1 MRMLSTSSKL
11 AAIVI
16 AFGLAFFNGIAAADT
31 AALNENFETTPTGP
45 LGSPWTVDIHGA
57 STAVVVNTPDHGRVL
72 NLRGSKTIPDS
83 LVATDHF
90 ASAATE
96 VQFNYAVDASSGSS
110 FQTELNGTGNSYFSR
125 HLNLRLEPGSNTL
138 VALISPTGL
147 TDCGPL
153 VRDSWSTVTL
163 RVHETVLPHT
173 FDVLINGARTSC
185 TGIETR
191 QAAPFT
197 GISVIDGL
205 DTGEGGSVLFD
216 NFLVTTP

>member
-1 MRMLSTSSKL
+1 MLSTGSKM
-11 AAIVI
+11 AVAVVV
-16 AFGLAFFNGIAAADT
+16 FGLALLNGVAAADT
-31 AALNENFETTPTGP
+31 AVFSENFQAAPTGT

-57 STAVVVNTPDHGRVL
+57 STAVVVDTSDHGRVL

-83 LVATDHF
+83 LVATDRF
-90 ASAATE
+90 SSAATE
-96 VQFNYAVDASSGSS
+96 VQFSFAVNASAGSS

-125 HLNLRLEPGSNTL
+125 HLNLRLEPDSGTL
-138 VALISPTGL
+138 VALTSPSGL

-153 VRDSWSTVTL
+153 ARGSWSTVTL

-205 DTGEGGSVLFD
+205 DTGQGGSVLFD
-216 NFLVTTP
+216 DFLVTTP